1 MRMQTDRKKRSGF
14 MLAYPFEEKRLHKW
28 GFPVLVQPKLDGIRC
43 GVTQSE
49 DGSVVLK
56 SSTQEDI
63 ISVPHVNNFIEEF
76 CKHNNLT
83 IPEFDGE
90 LYIHGWSFED
100 IFSITGRTVNLHES
114 FTKIELHVFDLRL
127 GAFPQWIRLGELHDF
142 MKMVPKSSPLQLI
155 TTKPANSFDEVWNLY
170 QQFTSEGYEGIIIRE
185 LNNLYLP
192 RRSTQ
197 IMKFKPKKDDY
208 YTIIGMNEEVDK
220 YGNPKGRLGSLICLG
235 STGDTFTVGSGLTD
249 QMRNELWGQNLTGWL
264 VHVQYQ
270 STFSGMGTPR
280 FPVFM
285 ELISP
290 ERVLTGVIE
299 CDPNSN

>member
-1 MRMQTDRKKRSGF
+1 MQVTERKKRSGF
-14 MLAYPFEEKRLHKW
+14 MLAYPFEEKRLNKW
-28 GFPVLVQPKLDGIRC
+28 TFPVLVQPKLDGVRC
-43 GVTQSE
+43 GITQSE

-76 CKHNNLT
+76 CGHNNLT
-83 IPEFDGE
+83 IPELDGE
-90 LYIHGWSFED
+90 LYFHGWSFED

-127 GAFPQWIRLGELHDF
+127 GALPQWVRLSKLHDF
-142 MKMVPKSSPLQLI
+142 MKLVPKSSPLQLV

-170 QQFTSEGYEGIIIRE
+170 QNFTSEGYEGIIVRE

-197 IMKFKPKKDDY
+197 LMKFKPKKDDW
-208 YTIIGMNEEVDK
+208 YTIIGSIEEVDK
-220 YGNPKGRLGSLICLG
+220 YGIPKNRLGALICLG
-235 STGDTFTVGSGLTD
+235 STGDTFSVGSGLTD
-249 QMRNELWGQNLTGWL
+249 KMRVDLWQQDLKGWL
-264 VHVQYQ
+264 CRVQYQ
-270 STFSGMGTPR
+270 HITPGKGVPR

-285 ELISP
+285 ELINP
-290 ERVLTGVIE
+290 EELL
-299 CDPNSN
+299 